1 MSCSLN
7 FNGLKP
13 VDVPIAHRKGI
24 RNCTKHPISNHMSC
38 KNLSPS
44 FSIFISQLPG
54 VDVPKNIQEALSV
67 LKWKGGWLWADEG
80 SREEHGKKWI
90 CLKER
95 LQWGVN
101 GYSW

>member
-67 LKWKGGWLWADEG
+67 LKRKGG
-80 SREEHGKKWI
+80 
-90 CLKER
+90 
-95 LQWGVN
+95 
-101 GYSW
+101 